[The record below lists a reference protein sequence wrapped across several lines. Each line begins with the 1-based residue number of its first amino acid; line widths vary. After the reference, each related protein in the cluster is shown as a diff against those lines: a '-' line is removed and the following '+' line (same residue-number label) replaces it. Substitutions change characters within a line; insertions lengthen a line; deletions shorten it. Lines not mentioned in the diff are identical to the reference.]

1 MAFDRS
7 LKESMEP
14 VAWLFQLITALF
26 MVFFLGVHLVLM
38 HAYGLSNIL
47 IQAILNRLHNPWWKA
62 FYIAFVVSVAYHGLN
77 GLRGIILDLGVKKVK
92 VLNAVFWIIALITI
106 AYGIWLLFNI

>member
-1 MAFDRS
+1 MTSNQS
-7 LKESMEP
+7 LKETMEP

-38 HAYGLSNIL
+38 HAYGISNIL
-47 IQAILNRLHNPWWKA
+47 IQAILERLQDPWWKA
-62 FYIAFVVSVAYHGLN
+62 FYIVFVISIAYHGLN
-77 GLRGIILDLGVKKVK
+77 GLRGIILDLGIKKVK
-92 VLNAVFWIIALITI
+92 VINAIFWVVAIITI